1 MDHYKRSAL
10 NFFAAPTIDRSSHR
24 RRDDAWVADRLQDP
38 DTRLVPVWGSKNLF
52 ADDADKSTP
61 RPILLAPPD
70 LGDLVHR
77 AESITLL
84 GEADSR
90 AYFAVGL
97 RSDSPDADSGSES
110 VSPPAE
116 LAEMGR
122 FRDLRRIGAL
132 LDRWEGALL
141 AYARA
146 ITYWHHRH
154 RFCGS
159 CGSPTTSASAGH
171 LRVCGNAECG
181 QQHFP
186 RTDPA
191 IIVLV
196 TSGERCLLGRQAV
209 WPPKMYSTIAG
220 FVEPGESL
228 EAAVVREVLEETSVR
243 VEEIMYHSSQP
254 WPFPSSLMLGFTA
267 RAADDAIQL
276 NDGELEDARWL
287 SREEM
292 QVALQDETL
301 RLPTNASISYR
312 LIEDWFDAGGAGR
325 LGEHV
330 HRRRG

>member
-52 ADDADKSTP
+52 ANDADEPEP
-61 RPILLAPPD
+61 RPILLAPFDP
-70 LGDLVHR
+70 GDLIHR

-97 RSDSPDADSGSES
+97 RFDNSDADSENG
-110 VSPPAE
+110 SPPAE
-116 LAEMGR
+116 LADMGR

-132 LDRWEGALL
+132 LGRWEGALL

-171 LRVCGNAECG
+171 LRVCTNAACG

-196 TSGERCLLGRQAV
+196 TSGERCLLGRQAT
-209 WPPKMYSTIAG
+209 WPPKMHSTIAG

-228 EAAVVREVLEETSVR
+228 EAAVVREVLEETGVR
-243 VEEIMYHSSQP
+243 VEEINYHSSQP

-267 RAADDAIQL
+267 RAADDAIRL
-276 NDGELEDARWL
+276 NDGELEDARWF

-292 QVALQDETL
+292 QAALQDKTL
-301 RLPTNASISYR
+301 RLPTNVSISYR
-312 LIEDWFDAGGAGR
+312 LIEDWFDAGEVGR
-325 LGEHV
+325 LEEQV
-330 HRRRG
+330 RRRRG